1 MMEIEETVSKTRE
14 QMSKS
19 LEFFKQQLARVR
31 TGRANAAI
39 LDNIRVDYYGTKTP
53 ITQVATINIPD
64 AKTIVVQAWDPSSL
78 PAIEKAIKQSDL
90 GFNPINDGR
99 VLRIPIPPLTEER
112 RRELIKFCK
121 KIAED
126 SRIAI
131 RNIRREQ
138 IEELRK
144 AEKEKKISED
154 DKLSGEERIQKVT
167 DEFIKKVDDLFVQ
180 KEKEIMEE

>member
-1 MMEIEETVSKTRE
+1 MELDETVKKTQE
-14 QMSKS
+14 QMGKS
-19 LEFFKQQLARVR
+19 IEFFKQQLARVR

-64 AKTIVVQAWDPSSL
+64 AKTIIVQAWDPSSL
-78 PAIEKAIKQSDL
+78 SAIEKAIKQSDL

-99 VLRIPIPPLTEER
+99 VLRIPVPPLTEER

-126 SRIAI
+126 SRVAI

-154 DKLSGEERIQKVT
+154 DKLRGEERIQKIT
-167 DEFIKKVDDLFVQ
+167 DEFIRKVDDLLVQ

>member
-1 MMEIEETVSKTRE
+1 VE
-14 QMSKS
+14 
-19 LEFFKQQLARVR
+19 
-31 TGRANAAI
+31 G
-39 LDNIRVDYYGTKTP
+39 NIIR
-53 ITQVATINIPD
+53 
-64 AKTIVVQAWDPSSL
+64 L
-78 PAIEKAIKQSDL
+78 
-90 GFNPINDGR
+90 
-99 VLRIPIPPLTEER
+99 PIPSLNEER
-112 RRELIKFCK
+112 RRELVKHCK

-154 DKLSGEERIQKVT
+154 DKLIGEERIQKVT
-167 DEFIKKVDDLFVQ
+167 DEFIKKVDDLFAQ